1 MYNEDVKKKKKKKET
16 EHSFLTTIF
25 RKRTR
30 RLLSDTGRL
39 FEKLMW
45 TEVCISLAIIIIGII
60 CLLNPEI
67 SVKAVGVLFGL
78 GVIAFG
84 VFNLRCYRKVREIPL
99 FRFHLVYGI
108 IAIILGVI
116 TVLNPFLFSQ
126 VITIFIG
133 LWIIYLAL
141 IKIDLALRLKIL
153 SERSWLL
160 LLTTAALE
168 IFMSILILINPFSN
182 LVITQVVGTYLILCG
197 VLNISNII
205 LAKNRAYDFLE
216 DL

>member
-1 MYNEDVKKKKKKKET
+1 MYNEDVKKKSKKKET

-45 TEVCISLAIIIIGII
+45 TEVCISLAIIIIGVL

-84 VFNLRCYRKVREIPL
+84 VFNIHCYRKVREIPL

-108 IAIILGVI
+108 VAIILGVI

-168 IFMSILILINPFSN
+168 FFMSILILINPFSN

-197 VLNISNII
+197 VLNISNIV